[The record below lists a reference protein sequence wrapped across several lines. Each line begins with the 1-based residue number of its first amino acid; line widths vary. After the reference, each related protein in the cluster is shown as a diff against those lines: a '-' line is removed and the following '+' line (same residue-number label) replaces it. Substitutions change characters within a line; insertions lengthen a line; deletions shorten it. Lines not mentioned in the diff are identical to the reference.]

1 MGDYIMNERRKS
13 KRLSM
18 TGVLM
23 MKALSGNGP
32 ASEVSIDIQNCSR
45 HGLGFNCDEQL
56 VIGDNYQA
64 ELTIWT
70 KEVINVFLQIVR
82 SEKREDGLYN
92 YGCIFIGMPDSDRQR
107 IAVYETVEEL
117 VPHDDDDEDE

>member
-1 MGDYIMNERRKS
+1 MNERRKS

-18 TGVLM
+18 SGKLM
-23 MKALSGNGP
+23 MKALGGSGSS
-32 ASEVSIDIQNCSR
+32 SEVVIDIQNCSR
-45 HGLGFNCDEQL
+45 HGLGFYCSEQL
-56 VIGDNYQA
+56 MIGDNYQA

-82 SEKREDGLYN
+82 SEKRDDGTYD

-117 VPHDDDDEDE
+117 VPHDDEDDE

>member
-1 MGDYIMNERRKS
+1 MNERRKS
-13 KRLSM
+13 KRLTMS
-18 TGVLM
+18 GVLM
-23 MKALSGNGP
+23 MKALGGSGTS
-32 ASEVSIDIQNCSR
+32 SEVSIDIQNCSR
-45 HGLGFNCDEQL
+45 HGLGFSCKELL

-82 SEKREDGLYN
+82 SEKREDGDYD

-117 VPHDDDDEDE
+117 VPHDDDDDEDEDY

>member
-1 MGDYIMNERRKS
+1 MNERRKS

-18 TGVLM
+18 TGKLM
-23 MKALSGNGP
+23 LKALSGDGP
-32 ASEVSIDIQNCSR
+32 ESEVVIDIQNCSR
-45 HGLGFNCDEQL
+45 HGLGFNCARQL
-56 VIGDNYQA
+56 MIGDNYQA

-82 SEKREDGLYN
+82 SEKREDDTYN

-117 VPHDDDDEDE
+117 VPHDDDDDEE

>member
-1 MGDYIMNERRKS
+1 MNERRKS
-13 KRLSM
+13 KRLAMS
-18 TGVLM
+18 GKLI
-23 MKALSGNGP
+23 MKALVNNGES
-32 ASEVSIDIQNCSR
+32 SEVAIDIQNCSR
-45 HGLGFNCDEQL
+45 HGLGFNCSKQL
-56 VIGDNYQA
+56 MIGDNYQA

-82 SEKREDGLYN
+82 SEKLEDDIYN

-117 VPHDDDDEDE
+117 VPRDDDSEYE